1 MRIGEAELGTIEAT
15 VISLSATIK
24 PVNSVIETPL
34 ICIDRPVAA
43 RFLLLLVVSKGS
55 VSHAICVEVMVLT
68 MHLLPWVKVIETV
81 WPDVGDAGKF
91 VPVIVIIS
99 PPALFIAA
107 FGEIWVM
114 LPVVTSSS

>member
-1 MRIGEAELGTIEAT
+1 
-15 VISLSATIK
+15 
-24 PVNSVIETPL
+24 
-34 ICIDRPVAA
+34 
-43 RFLLLLVVSKGS
+43 
-55 VSHAICVEVMVLT
+55 
-68 MHLLPWVKVIETV
+68 VIETV
-81 WPDVGDAGKF
+81 WPEVGAAGKF